1 MERLA
6 TKMNKNWPYH
16 SKTYLNNLNLILPI
30 WCGNMSIIT

>member
-6 TKMNKNWPYH
+6 TKMNKIGH
-16 SKTYLNNLNLILPI
+16 ISKTYLNNLNLILPI